1 MYKTYVI
8 SSACIYFPSAL
19 EDMGS
24 NSPNATVMEKTEFK
38 SQISSFSPLHLF
50 INLKI
55 KNKKIMR
62 KKVNI
67 QPQIQLIYLE
77 QDSEQCCILEELFL
91 SMIQR
96 HTQSKKELQKGT
108 TLVFGFVFFSSFR
121 FRIRANSGSKCAAT
135 YHINEIF

>member
-1 MYKTYVI
+1 
-8 SSACIYFPSAL
+8 
-19 EDMGS
+19 MGS

-55 KNKKIMR
+55 KNKKIKR

-91 SMIQR
+91 SMIRR

-108 TLVFGFVFFSSFR
+108 TLVFGFVFFLL
-121 FRIRANSGSKCAAT
+121 SGLESELT
-135 YHINEIF
+135 LEVNVQQHIT